1 MRSTTGSV
9 CCCAAGAAP
18 CVTRSLHRRVPFHQ
32 PADDTWPPP
41 RHMVVRRLNAQHGYL
56 WMYKCVLLPLGLS
69 SSSLDTLSDRGEL
82 VRRGLG
88 PTLARGFI
96 VNATTLGVYSNVSRL
111 IYDWW

>member
-1 MRSTTGSV
+1 MIPTTGSV
-9 CCCAAGAAP
+9 CCCAAAAAP
-18 CVTRSLHRRVPFHQ
+18 CAVCTGVSRCTRPV
-32 PADDTWPPP
+32 DDTWPPP

-69 SSSLDTLSDRGEL
+69 SSSLDKFSDRGDT